1 MLNET
6 QLKGLTTE
14 LQCQL
19 FFTSLGYNVSVPI
32 AQDCRYDLILD
43 IDNVLYKLQI
53 KTSRKNDSNN
63 EGIIFN
69 TVSTRTNHSQG
80 NIINKYTKEEVDFF
94 ATYYNNK
101 VYLVP
106 IEICQSSE
114 KRLVIQK
121 SQYSN
126 QQMDLLEDYEAEKV
140 IDRIKNNKSIVIQK
154 QLCIHQY
161 SLDGQYIK
169 SFESYMAAARSLGI
183 NSTTG
188 STHIGEVVR
197 GKRQSAY
204 GYKWKKF

>member
-69 TVSTRTNHSQG
+69 TVSTRMNHTQG

-114 KRLVIQK
+114 KRLVTQK
-121 SQYSN
+121 SQHSN

-140 IDRIKNNKSIVIQK
+140 IDRIKNNQSIVIQK
-154 QLCIHQY
+154 KLCVHQY
-161 SLDGQYIK
+161 TLDGQYIQ
-169 SFESYMAAARSLGI
+169 SFESYMAAARSLGVT
-183 NSTTG
+183 STTG
-188 STHIGEVVR
+188 STHIGEVVK